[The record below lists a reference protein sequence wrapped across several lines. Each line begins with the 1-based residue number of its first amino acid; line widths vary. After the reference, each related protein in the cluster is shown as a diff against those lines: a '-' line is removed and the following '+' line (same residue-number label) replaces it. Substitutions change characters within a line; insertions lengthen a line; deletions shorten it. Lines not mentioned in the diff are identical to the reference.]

1 MVMDRS
7 EHNVLLE
14 TILRELRARAP
25 ARVTGVRVHL
35 SGHMCQPPK
44 PELLDLIEE
53 CGAVV
58 VNDDLYHGFRFISTD
73 VSTSGDPVDALGGW
87 YAERNIHAPC
97 PTRLHGSVRWN
108 DSLLDAARKADA
120 QGVISLLVKFCEPH
134 MFHYPELN
142 QTLTEA
148 GIPHLLIET
157 EHEGMPLETIRTRI
171 ESFVESIRHRQLSRS
186 VDGKAKQLGQEMS

>member
-1 MVMDRS
+1 M
-7 EHNVLLE
+7 
-14 TILRELRARAP
+14 
-25 ARVTGVRVHL
+25 
-35 SGHMCQPPK
+35 
-44 PELLDLIEE
+44 
-53 CGAVV
+53 V

-186 VDGKAKQLGQEMS
+186 VDGEAKQLGQEMS